1 MVAFFY
7 IAHEHFLNPTF
18 MEVDLTKI
26 NGSASA
32 DNQTKTIEPREVK
45 LPSGKIARI
54 RDFLGKD
61 IREAQ
66 KVADGEAGSLIFAII
81 ATTTTIDGKGI
92 TMEDVDAMAGL
103 DALELM
109 KQFGTNFTSAPSK

>member
-1 MVAFFY
+1 ME
-7 IAHEHFLNPTF
+7 IELPKKLNG
-18 MEVDLTKI
+18 E
-26 NGSASA
+26 SAY
-32 DNQTKTIEPREVK
+32 NQTKVGEPREVK

>member
-1 MVAFFY
+1 ME
-7 IAHEHFLNPTF
+7 IELPKNLNGASSQSSESKPTS
-18 MEVDLTKI
+18 E
-26 NGSASA
+26 A
-32 DNQTKTIEPREVK
+32 REVK
-45 LPSGKIARI
+45 LPSGKVARI
-54 RDFLGKD
+54 REFIGRD